1 MALSAQQNYLLQ
13 RLPSKYGRKF
23 SSEVKPLAVVKAEK
37 LIEEYSEEVKHS
49 LKLENAEFDKDY
61 KLAQEA
67 IYFKPIDEAL
77 VLVKK
82 LEEKYNA

>member
-1 MALSAQQNYLLQ
+1 MALSAQQNYLLN
-13 RLPSKYGRKF
+13 RLPSKYNRK
-23 SSEVKPLAVVKAEK
+23 SVSRVKPPAVVKAEK
-37 LIEEYSEEVKHS
+37 LIKEYNDSGMRT

-61 KLAQEA
+61 AAAQEA
-67 IYFKPIDEAL
+67 IYFKPIDVAL